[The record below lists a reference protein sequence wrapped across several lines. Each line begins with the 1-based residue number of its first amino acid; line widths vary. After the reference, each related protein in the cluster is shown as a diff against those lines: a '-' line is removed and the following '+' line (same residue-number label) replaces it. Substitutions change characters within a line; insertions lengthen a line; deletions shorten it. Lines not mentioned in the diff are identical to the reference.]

1 MTGLKRQL
9 GFWEGVALSVGIMA
23 PTAAMALNGALAA
36 SIAGA
41 SVGLA
46 FLGAL
51 VTIILVSYSFIEFS
65 RQYAHAGSVYVFNG
79 VAFGPRMGFMSGWAL
94 LLTYSAF
101 TVASTAEVGCS
112 SRHSPGFSEC
122 RFTGSSPRRWL
133 PD

>member
-65 RQYAHAGSVYVFNG
+65 RQYATLDPST
-79 VAFGPRMGFMSGWAL
+79 S
-94 LLTYSAF
+94 
-101 TVASTAEVGCS
+101 STA
-112 SRHSPGFSEC
+112 SRLAREWDSCPGGLC
-122 RFTGSSPRRWL
+122 Y
-133 PD
+133 